1 MSDGECVKVIV
12 RCRPMNTREK
22 ELKCECV
29 LSMDSKRAQCTIK
42 NPSDPKAPPKVFTFD
57 GSYFTDSVTEN
68 IYADIAYPLVEGV
81 TEGYNGTIFAYGQTG
96 CGKSFTMQGITNPAS
111 QRGIIPRAF
120 DHIFETVSVAEDTKF
135 LIHASYLEIYN
146 EEIRDLL
153 GKDAKAKMDLKE
165 HPEKGVYVSGLSM
178 HPVHNVT
185 ECERIM
191 DKGWKNRATGA
202 TLMNADSSRSHSI
215 FTINLEMIQEDAE
228 GEEHIRAGKLNLV
241 DLAGSERQSK
251 TGATGDRLKEAT
263 KINLSLSALGNVISA
278 LVDAKTKHIPYRDS
292 KLTRLLQDSLG
303 GNTKTLMVACLSPAD
318 NNYEETISTLR
329 YANRAKNIQN
339 KPKINEDPKDALLR
353 EYQEEI
359 TKLKAM
365 LMGQLPIPEGGF
377 QGAPGEV
384 AKAGHAPPSNNTEQ
398 IRKELEEEKESIRLE
413 YDAKMQ
419 EMQEEFEKEKVSKAK
434 AEQNLVKLREYY
446 DSKLSSVDGQLK
458 GLPPTAAVLGEIEW
472 NKEEGGGVEGG
483 AILKINEEGNEEQW
497 HEATVGGK
505 QSQGSVA
512 EENDAESEREEKG
525 KGQVAVAVVAG
536 KAASTAREKKSKKG
550 TSQKKES
557 QPQQNGSAP
566 GPSSAPGSAP
576 ELGADESE
584 GSLGGMDED
593 EDSPRAGEDEGFTE
607 DQETRPSS
615 VMGATMPAGPGPTGD
630 LSKVVIKGNVPPQQ
644 QYPSENGEIQDGQV
658 LPGEEEQVN
667 QSGQAMNGQGM
678 NGAITA
684 GGRTGEQEGMVAPSS
699 SPTQSN
705 MQEHL
710 KLQQEEA
717 LKRIQELEKQMVGGE
732 NKNNTEVKNRRK
744 KRMKFADERKQ
755 KLAEAIINMDDD
767 YIMLEIYDNVQD
779 EVKAKTS
786 LLLKEKERVEGLQRE
801 IVDIQSEFQ
810 FEKIDYL
817 DTIRKQQKDLQLYQ
831 SLLEKIHPCLRKD
844 CNYSNLDRIRM
855 ECKWDEEEQKW
866 LLPRLMIQTTAL
878 PVAETTL
885 TQSTSPE
892 AGTSKEGVMPGT
904 RGMDPKSRN
913 RPYVNG
919 DVNASHYDQ
928 EEDRYKEKIMY
939 KDDKSSK
946 YFQTKR
952 ANQLLQTN
960 GGEPVSK
967 VNMAE
972 IKDTLKQRSPNNFPS
987 SNGFGS
993 HDDGMSSGLRAAA
1006 VHGQLMQ
1013 EDTMVRRPMRLE
1025 ALPTLGSTGKTK
1037 KKKKQPY

>member
-1 MSDGECVKVIV
+1 MADGECVKVIV
-12 RCRPMNTREK
+12 RCRPMNGREK
-22 ELKCECV
+22 ELKCNCV
-29 LSMDSKRAQCTIK
+29 LAMDGKRGQCTIR
-42 NPSDPKAPPKVFTFD
+42 NPGDSKAPPKVFTFD
-57 GSYFTDSVTEN
+57 GAYFTDSITES

-96 CGKSFTMQGITNPAS
+96 CGKSFTMQGIPNPAT

-120 DHIFETVSVAEDTKF
+120 DHIFETVSVAEETKF

-191 DKGWKNRATGA
+191 EKGWKNRATGA

-215 FTINLEMIQEDAE
+215 FTINLEMIQEDDE

-377 QGAPGEV
+377 QGAPGD
-384 AKAGHAPPSNNTEQ
+384 AGKAGKAGGCAAKNDTDH
-398 IRKELEEEKESIRLE
+398 IRQELEEEKESIRME
-413 YDAKMQ
+413 YDAKME
-419 EMQEEFEKEKVSKAK
+419 EMKEEFEKEKVSKAK

-472 NKEEGGGVEGG
+472 NKEEGGGDKGG
-483 AILKINEEGNEEQW
+483 AILKIGEEGNEEQW
-497 HEATVGGK
+497 HDATVGGK
-505 QSQGSVA
+505 QSQGSAGKSGV
-512 EENDAESEREEKG
+512 NDADGEGDEGGE
-525 KGQVAVAVVAG
+525 GQVAGTAVAG
-536 KAASTAREKKSKKG
+536 KAAGIAVGKKTKKKVTSKKNG
-550 TSQKKES
+550 AG
-557 QPQQNGSAP
+557 PQQNGSAP
-566 GPSSAPGSAP
+566 EVGGSASGI
-576 ELGADESE
+576 GADEGE
-584 GSLGGMDED
+584 GSLGGVGSDED
-593 EDSPRAGEDEGFTE
+593 FDSPRTGDEEDFSE
-607 DQETRPSS
+607 DQQEDRPSS
-615 VMGATMPAGPGPTGD
+615 VMGAALPEGPGTTGD
-630 LSKVVIKGNVPPQQ
+630 LSKVVIKSNVPPQQ
-644 QYPSENGEIQDGQV
+644 QYPSQNGEIQDGQV
-658 LPGEEEQVN
+658 LPGEEGQV
-667 QSGQAMNGQGM
+667 SQAGQGM
-678 NGAITA
+678 EGMQA
-684 GGRTGEQEGMVAPSS
+684 GGRVGEQEGLVAPSS

-717 LKRIQELEKQMVGGE
+717 MKRIQELEKQMVGGE
-732 NKNNTEVKNRRK
+732 NKNNPEVKNRRK
-744 KRMKFADERKQ
+744 KRMKFADEQKQ

-779 EVKAKTS
+779 EVKAKTA
-786 LLLKEKERVEGLQRE
+786 LLEKEKERVEGLERE
-801 IVDIQSEFQ
+801 IIDIQSEFQ

-817 DTIRKQQKDLQLYQ
+817 DTIRQQQKQLQLVQ
-831 SLLEKIHPCLRKD
+831 GLLEKIHPCLRRD
-844 CNYSNLDRIRM
+844 CNYSNLDRIRK
-855 ECKWDEEEQKW
+855 ECRWDEDAEKW
-866 LLPRLMIQTTAL
+866 LLPRLLIQTTAL
-878 PVAETTL
+878 PVAGKNSVNG
-885 TQSTSPE
+885 QSP
-892 AGTSKEGVMPGT
+892 EGVMPGT
-904 RGMDPKSRN
+904 RMDPKSRN
-913 RPYVNG
+913 RPYGNG
-919 DVNASHYDQ
+919 EVNASIHDQ

-939 KDDKSSK
+939 KDDQSSR
-946 YFQTKR
+946 YFKTKR

-960 GGEPVSK
+960 GAEPVSK
-967 VNMAE
+967 VNMSE
-972 IKDTLKQRSPNNFPS
+972 IKDTLKQKSPNNFPS

-993 HDDGMSSGLRAAA
+993 HEDSMSSGLRAAA

-1013 EDTMVRRPMRLE
+1013 EDTMVRRPLRLE
-1025 ALPTLGSTGKTK
+1025 ALPTLGGTGKSK
-1037 KKKKQPY
+1037 KKKNKPY